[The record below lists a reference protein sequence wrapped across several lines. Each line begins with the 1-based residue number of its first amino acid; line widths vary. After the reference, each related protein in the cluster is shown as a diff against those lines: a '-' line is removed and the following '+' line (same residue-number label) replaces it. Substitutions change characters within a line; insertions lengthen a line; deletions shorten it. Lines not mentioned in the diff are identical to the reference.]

1 MYRTYEH
8 PTFLHQLLSAGEK
21 LTRAFVMRQC
31 EGKALMQ
38 SSHEVYLLLYRSRNR
53 RNIELQIG
61 IKLNAI
67 PVKDDISDQVLCSQT
82 NS

>member
-1 MYRTYEH
+1 
-8 PTFLHQLLSAGEK
+8 
-21 LTRAFVMRQC
+21 MRQC

-38 SSHEVYLLLYRSRNR
+38 SSHEVYLLLYRSRNT

-67 PVKDDISDQVLCSQT
+67 PVKDDISNQVICSQT